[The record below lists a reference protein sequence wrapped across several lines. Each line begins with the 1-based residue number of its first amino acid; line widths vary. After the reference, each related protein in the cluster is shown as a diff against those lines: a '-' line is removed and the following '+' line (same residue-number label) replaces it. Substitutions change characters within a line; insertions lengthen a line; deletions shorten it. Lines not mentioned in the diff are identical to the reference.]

1 MKVSYN
7 WLKKYIQTDLAPEE
21 LGKILTDTGLEV
33 ESIEKI
39 EAIEGGLQGV
49 VIGHVLSC
57 DKHPDADKL
66 NVTTVTIG
74 TEELQI
80 VCGAPNV
87 AAGQKVVVATV
98 GTTLFPNPGE
108 AFHIKKA
115 KIRGVESF
123 GMLCAEDEL
132 GIGHS
137 HAGIIVLPEDTEI
150 GMPASAYFDLSD
162 DYQIEIGLTPNR
174 ADAMGHIGVA
184 RDLKAALNFHQK
196 ANLSIQ
202 WPTVH
207 PLVAAGNLQIAV
219 EIENQ
224 EDCLRYCGIS
234 MANVHV
240 APSPEWLQKALRSVG
255 LNPIN
260 NIVDISNF
268 VMRELGTPLHI
279 FDAKS
284 LNGKVRVRSSK
295 ANETIVTL
303 DQVERKLVGTELMI
317 TNGDEALCI
326 AGVLGG
332 ANSGVSNETTEIFIE
347 SALFD
352 AVNIRKTARLHG
364 LNTDA
369 SFRFERGVDPALTM
383 YALQRCVQLIQEIA
397 GGQVAMEAF
406 DWQGNIP
413 QDKTASIS
421 LNRINQLIGCQID
434 KLDVVSILKDL
445 DIQILSDNGEI
456 LEIQIPAYR
465 VDVTRE
471 ADVVEEILRIY
482 GFNLVPIPE
491 KWNLSLPISP
501 KINKDQLQ
509 RSIAELLVGKG
520 FSEVMNNSLTK
531 STYASQ
537 LGMGQLQDEHSVR
550 MLNPLSQDLDVMRQS
565 LLFGLLENIERNQN
579 RQSPNL
585 RLFEFGKTY
594 AKYASGYVESMQ
606 LIVCMTGQAHSDN
619 WLTPDKGKD
628 TLVSYYQLKGLVSG
642 LLERLGFAGQ
652 LQEKEL
658 KNHLF
663 SDGQSIELH
672 KKTIAECGWATPEQ
686 LQSFGIKNPVYYA
699 IIQWDQL
706 LDLLNRVKIE
716 YSELP
721 KSFAIRRDFSLLI
734 DQQVNFANLRQSA
747 MQADKKLLKSVGLF
761 DVYEGKN
768 LDAGKKSYAL
778 SFILQD
784 GDRTLTDQ
792 EIDSCMSKIQANLE
806 KECGATLRN

>member
-1 MKVSYN
+1 
-7 WLKKYIQTDLAPEE
+7 
-21 LGKILTDTGLEV
+21 
-33 ESIEKI
+33 
-39 EAIEGGLQGV
+39 
-49 VIGHVLSC
+49 
-57 DKHPDADKL
+57 
-66 NVTTVTIG
+66 
-74 TEELQI
+74 
-80 VCGAPNV
+80 
-87 AAGQKVVVATV
+87 
-98 GTTLFPNPGE
+98 
-108 AFHIKKA
+108 
-115 KIRGVESF
+115 
-123 GMLCAEDEL
+123 
-132 GIGHS
+132 
-137 HAGIIVLPEDTEI
+137 
-150 GMPASAYFDLSD
+150 
-162 DYQIEIGLTPNR
+162 
-174 ADAMGHIGVA
+174 
-184 RDLKAALNFHQK
+184 
-196 ANLSIQ
+196 
-202 WPTVH
+202 
-207 PLVAAGNLQIAV
+207 
-219 EIENQ
+219 
-224 EDCLRYCGIS
+224 
-234 MANVHV
+234 
-240 APSPEWLQKALRSVG
+240 
-255 LNPIN
+255 
-260 NIVDISNF
+260 
-268 VMRELGTPLHI
+268 
-279 FDAKS
+279 
-284 LNGKVRVRSSK
+284 
-295 ANETIVTL
+295 
-303 DQVERKLVGTELMI
+303 
-317 TNGDEALCI
+317 
-326 AGVLGG
+326 
-332 ANSGVSNETTEIFIE
+332 
-347 SALFD
+347 
-352 AVNIRKTARLHG
+352 
-364 LNTDA
+364 
-369 SFRFERGVDPALTM
+369 
-383 YALQRCVQLIQEIA
+383 
-397 GGQVAMEAF
+397 MEAF

-413 QDKTASIS
+413 QEKTTSIS

-434 KLDVVSILKDL
+434 KLDVISILKDV
-445 DIQILSDNGEI
+445 DIQILSDNGDN

-619 WLTPDKGKD
+619 WLTPEKGKE
-628 TLVSYYQLKGLVSG
+628 TLVSYYQLKGLVFG

>member
-7 WLKKYIQTDLAPEE
+7 WLKKYIHTTLSPEE
-21 LGKILTDTGLEV
+21 LGVILTDTGLEV
-33 ESIEKI
+33 ESIEKM
-39 EAIEGGLQGV
+39 EAIKGGLKGV

-57 DKHPDADKL
+57 EKHPDADKL
-66 NVTTVTIG
+66 NVTIVSTG

-80 VCGAPNV
+80 VCGAANV

-98 GTTLFPNPGE
+98 GTTLYPNPNE
-108 AFHIKKA
+108 PFQIKKA

-137 HAGIIVLPEDTEI
+137 HDGIIVLPEETPI
-150 GMPASAYFDLSD
+150 GLEASAYFDLSD

-184 RDLKAALNFHQK
+184 RDIKAALNFHHNAK
-196 ANLSIQ
+196 LSIA
-202 WPTVH
+202 WPKVS
-207 PLVAAGNLQIAV
+207 PLEVTGNLHIDV
-219 EIENQ
+219 HIENQ
-224 EDCLRYCGIS
+224 EDCLRYCGVS
-234 MANVHV
+234 MENVHV

-255 LNPIN
+255 INPIN
-260 NIVDISNF
+260 NLVDISNF

-279 FDAKS
+279 FDAKT
-284 LNGKVRVRSSK
+284 LNGTIVVRTAK
-295 ANETIVTL
+295 AGESIVTL
-303 DQVERKLVGTELMI
+303 DQVERKLHGTELLI
-317 TNGDEALCI
+317 TNGNDPLCI

-332 ANSGVSNETTEIFIE
+332 EHAGVSAETTRIFIE

-369 SFRFERGVDPALTM
+369 SFRFERGVDPSLTV
-383 YALQRCVQLIQEIA
+383 YALERCVQLIQEIA
-397 GGQVAMEAF
+397 GGKVSMEVE
-406 DWQGNIP
+406 DWIGNIP
-413 QDKTASIS
+413 KNKSIRIS
-421 LNRINQLIGCQID
+421 LSKVNQLIGCEID
-434 KLDVVSILKDL
+434 KKSVVCILADL
-445 DIQILSDNGEI
+445 DIQVREDKGDELLIEI
-456 LEIQIPAYR
+456 PSYR

-501 KINKDQLQ
+501 KINKDHLQ
-509 RSIAELLVGKG
+509 RSISELLVGKG

-531 STYASQ
+531 SAYVGQ
-537 LGMGQLQDEHSVR
+537 LGMGQLHDEHSVR
-550 MLNPLSQDLDVMRQS
+550 MLNPLSQDLDVMRQT

-579 RQSPNL
+579 RQSPNQ

-594 AKYASGYVESMQ
+594 AKYASGYVESSQ
-606 LIVCMTGQAHSDN
+606 LILCMTGQHHTDN
-619 WLTPDKGKD
+619 WLTPEKGKE
-628 TLVSYYQLKGLVSG
+628 TLVSYYQLKGVVFG

-663 SDGQSIELH
+663 SDGQSIEVH
-672 KKTIAECGWATPEQ
+672 KKILAEIAWATAEQ
-686 LQSFGIKNPVYYA
+686 LNAFGIKNPVYVA
-699 IIQWDQL
+699 VIHWDQV

-716 YSELP
+716 YAELP
-721 KSFAIRRDFSLLI
+721 KSFAIRRDFSLLL
-734 DQQVNFANLRQSA
+734 DKDVSFDRLRQAAIQS
-747 MQADKKLLKSVGLF
+747 DRKLLKSVGLF

-768 LDAGKKSYAL
+768 IGEGKKSYAM
-778 SFILQD
+778 SFTLQD

-792 EIDSCMSKIQANLE
+792 EIDACMSKIQSSLE

>member
-49 VIGHVLSC
+49 VIGHVLTC
-57 DKHPDADKL
+57 EKHPDADKL
-66 NVTTVTIG
+66 NVTTVTTG

-98 GTTLFPNPGE
+98 GTTLYPNPGE

-137 HAGIIVLPEDTEI
+137 HDGIIVLPESTEV

-184 RDLKAALNFHQK
+184 RDIKAALNFHQK

-202 WPTVH
+202 WPTVS
-207 PLVAAGNLQIAV
+207 PLVAAGNLNIAV

-224 EDCLRYCGIS
+224 EDCLRYCGTS
-234 MANVHV
+234 MVNVHV

-260 NIVDISNF
+260 NLVDISNF

-279 FDAKS
+279 FDAKA
-284 LNGKVRVRSSK
+284 LNGKVLVRTSEVG
-295 ANETIVTL
+295 ETIVTL

-317 TNGDEALCI
+317 SNGNEALCI

-332 ANSGVSNETTEIFIE
+332 ATSGVSNETTEIFIE

-383 YALQRCVQLIQEIA
+383 YALQRCVQLIQEIS
-397 GGQVAMEAF
+397 GGQVGMDMF
-406 DWQGNIP
+406 DWIGNMPSNKKI
-413 QDKTASIS
+413 TIHLS
-421 LNRINQLIGCQID
+421 RVNQLIGCQID
-434 KLDVVSILKDL
+434 RDSIFTILEDL
-445 DIQILSDNGEI
+445 DIHVLQENGDEI
-456 LEIQIPAYR
+456 NIEIPSYR

-471 ADVVEEILRIY
+471 ADVIEEILRIY

-531 STYASQ
+531 STYVSQ
-537 LGMGQLQDEHSVR
+537 LGMGQLEDEHSVR

-594 AKYASGYVESMQ
+594 AKYTSGYVESSQ
-606 LIVCMTGQAHSDN
+606 LIVCLTGQAHSDN
-619 WLTPDKGKD
+619 WLAPDKGKES
-628 TLVSYYQLKGLVSG
+628 LVSYFQLKGNVFG

-658 KNHLF
+658 KNQLF
-663 SDGQSIELH
+663 ADGQSIELH

-721 KSFAIRRDFSLLI
+721 KSFAIRRDFSLLL
-734 DQQVNFANLRQSA
+734 DKHVNFADLRQTA

>member
-49 VIGHVLSC
+49 VIGHVLTC
-57 DKHPDADKL
+57 EKHPDADKL
-66 NVTTVTIG
+66 NVTTVTTG

-98 GTTLFPNPGE
+98 GTTLYPNPGE

-137 HAGIIVLPEDTEI
+137 HAGIIVLPEDTAV

-184 RDLKAALNFHQK
+184 RDIKAALNFHQK
-196 ANLSIQ
+196 AKLSIQ
-202 WPTVH
+202 WPTVS
-207 PLVAAGNLQIAV
+207 PFVVNGNLQIAV
-219 EIENQ
+219 GIENQ

-234 MANVHV
+234 MVNVHV

-279 FDAKS
+279 FDAKA
-284 LNGKVRVRSSK
+284 LNGKVLVRSSEVG
-295 ANETIVTL
+295 ETIVTL

-317 TNGDEALCI
+317 SNGNEALCI

-383 YALQRCVQLIQEIA
+383 YALQRCVQLIQEIS
-397 GGQVAMEAF
+397 GGQVGMDMF
-406 DWQGNIP
+406 DWMGNMPSNKKI
-413 QDKTASIS
+413 TIRLS
-421 LNRINQLIGCQID
+421 RVNQLIGCQID
-434 KLDVVSILKDL
+434 RDSIFTILEDL
-445 DIQILSDNGEI
+445 DIHVLQENGDEI
-456 LEIQIPAYR
+456 NIEIPSYR

-471 ADVVEEILRIY
+471 ADVIEEILRIY

-531 STYASQ
+531 STYVSQ
-537 LGMGQLQDEHSVR
+537 LGMGQLEDEHSVR

-594 AKYASGYVESMQ
+594 AKYASGYVESSQ
-606 LIVCMTGQAHSDN
+606 LIVCLTGQAHLDN
-619 WLTPDKGKD
+619 WLSPEKGKES
-628 TLVSYYQLKGLVSG
+628 LVSYFQLKGIVIG

-652 LQEKEL
+652 LHEKEL
-658 KNHLF
+658 KNQLF
-663 SDGQSIELH
+663 ADGQSIELH

-721 KSFAIRRDFSLLI
+721 KSFAIRRDFSLLL
-734 DQQVNFANLRQSA
+734 DKQVNFADLRQTA

>member
-57 DKHPDADKL
+57 EKHPDADKL

-234 MANVHV
+234 MVNVHV

-406 DWQGNIP
+406 DWHGNIP

-509 RSIAELLVGKG
+509 GSIAELLVGKG

-628 TLVSYYQLKGLVSG
+628 TLVSYYQLKGLVFG

-734 DQQVNFANLRQSA
+734 DQQVNFADLRQSA

-778 SFILQD
+778 SFILQY

>member
-7 WLKKYIQTDLAPEE
+7 WLKKYIQTDLSPEE

-57 DKHPDADKL
+57 EKHPDADKL
-66 NVTTVTIG
+66 NVTTVSIG

-137 HAGIIVLPEDTEI
+137 HAGIIVLPENTEI
-150 GMPASAYFDLSD
+150 GIPASAYFDLSD
-162 DYQIEIGLTPNR
+162 DFQIEIGLTPNR

-184 RDLKAALNFHQK
+184 RDIKAALNFHQK
-196 ANLSIQ
+196 SNLSIQ
-202 WPTVH
+202 WPTADTIV
-207 PLVAAGNLQIAV
+207 VGGNLPIQIT
-219 EIENQ
+219 IENK
-224 EDCLRYCGIS
+224 EDCLRYAGVS
-234 MANVHV
+234 MENIHV

-260 NIVDISNF
+260 NIVDISNY

-279 FDAKS
+279 FDAKA
-284 LNGKVRVRSSK
+284 LNGHVVVRS
-295 ANETIVTL
+295 ANSGEKLVTL
-303 DQVERKLVGTELMI
+303 DKVERTFTGSELLI
-317 TNGDEALCI
+317 TNGDQALCI

-332 ANSGVSNETTEIFIE
+332 DSSGVSNETTAIFIE

-369 SFRFERGVDPALTM
+369 SFRFERGVDPTLTM
-383 YALQRCVQLIQEIA
+383 YALERCVQLIQEIA
-397 GGQVAMEAF
+397 GGQAGMEPF
-406 DWQGNIP
+406 DWKGNIP
-413 QDKTASIS
+413 KNKNISIS
-421 LNRINQLIGCQID
+421 LSRVNQLIGCEID
-434 KLDVVSILKDL
+434 KESIFNILSNL
-445 DIQILSDNGEI
+445 DILVLAENGDELSIE
-456 LEIQIPAYR
+456 IPAYR

-471 ADVVEEILRIY
+471 ADVIEEILRIY

-509 RSIAELLVGKG
+509 RSVSELLVGKG

-579 RQSPNL
+579 RQAPNL

-594 AKYASGYVESMQ
+594 AKYASGYVESSQ

-619 WLTPDKGKD
+619 WLTPEKGKE
-628 TLVSYYQLKGLVSG
+628 TLVSYYQMKAVVLG
-642 LLERLGFAGQ
+642 LLERLGFGGQ
-652 LQEKEL
+652 IQEKEL

-663 SDGQSIELH
+663 SDGQCIELH
-672 KKTIAECGWATPEQ
+672 KKTIAECGWATSEQ
-686 LQSFGIKNPVYYA
+686 LNAFGIKNPVYFA
-699 IIQWDQL
+699 VIQWDQL
-706 LDLLNRVKIE
+706 MEILNRVKIE

-721 KSFAIRRDFSLLI
+721 KSFAIRRDFSLLV
-734 DQQVNFANLRQSA
+734 DKHVKFSDLRQTA
-747 MQADKKLLKSVGLF
+747 IQADKKLLRSVGLF

-768 LDAGKKSYAL
+768 LDSGKKSYAL
-778 SFILQD
+778 SFTLQD

-792 EIDSCMSKIQANLE
+792 EIDQCMSKIQSQLE
-806 KECGATLRN
+806 KECGAVLRN

>member
-7 WLKKYIQTDLAPEE
+7 WLKKYIQTDLSPEE

-57 DKHPDADKL
+57 EKHPDADKL
-66 NVTTVTIG
+66 NVTTVTTG

-98 GTTLFPNPGE
+98 GTTLYPTPGE

-137 HAGIIVLPEDTEI
+137 HAGIIVLPENTEI
-150 GMPASAYFDLSD
+150 GIPASAYFDLSD

-184 RDLKAALNFHQK
+184 RDIKAALNFHQK
-196 ANLSIQ
+196 ANLSIE
-202 WPTVH
+202 WPIVDS
-207 PLVAAGNLQIAV
+207 LVVSGNLPIKV
-219 EIENQ
+219 TIENQ
-224 EDCLRYCGIS
+224 EDCLRYCGLS
-234 MANVHV
+234 MENVQV

-279 FDAKS
+279 FDVNA
-284 LNGKVRVRSSK
+284 LNGKVHVRTAK
-295 ANETIVTL
+295 PEETIVTL
-303 DQVERKLVGTELMI
+303 DQVERKLNGTELMI
-317 TNGDEALCI
+317 TNGDDSLCI

-332 ANSGVSNETTEIFIE
+332 ATSGVSNETTAIFIE

-352 AVNIRKTARLHG
+352 AVNIRKSARQHG

-406 DWQGNIP
+406 DWKGNIP
-413 QDKTASIS
+413 KNKNISIS
-421 LNRINQLIGCQID
+421 LSRVNQLIGCEID
-434 KLDVVSILKDL
+434 KESIFTILSNL
-445 DIQILSDNGEI
+445 DILVLEENGDELRI
-456 LEIQIPAYR
+456 EIPAYR

-471 ADVVEEILRIY
+471 ADVIEEILRIY
-482 GFNLVPIPE
+482 GFNLVPLPE

-501 KINKDQLQ
+501 KINKDQIQ
-509 RSIAELLVGKG
+509 RSISEVLVGKG

-531 STYASQ
+531 STYVSQ
-537 LGMGQLQDEHSVR
+537 LGMEQLKHEHSVR
-550 MLNPLSQDLDVMRQS
+550 MLNPLSQDLDVMRQT

-594 AKYASGYVESMQ
+594 AKYSNGYAESFQ
-606 LIVCMTGQAHSDN
+606 LIVCMTGQANSEN
-619 WLTPDKGKD
+619 WLTPEKGKE
-628 TLVSYYQLKGLVSG
+628 TQVSYYQLKGVVLG
-642 LLERLGFAGQ
+642 LFERLGFSGQ
-652 LQEKEL
+652 VQEKAL
-658 KNHLF
+658 KNALF
-663 SDGQSIELH
+663 SDGQSFDLH
-672 KKTIAECGWATPEQ
+672 KKTIAECGWATSEQ
-686 LQSFGIKNPVYYA
+686 LTAFGIKNPVYYA

-706 LDLLNRVKIE
+706 IDLLNRVKIE

-721 KSFAIRRDFSLLI
+721 KSFSIRRDFSLLL
-734 DQQVNFANLRQSA
+734 DKQVNFADLRQAA

-768 LDAGKKSYAL
+768 LDEGKKSYAL
-778 SFILQD
+778 SFTLQD

-792 EIDSCMSKIQANLE
+792 EIDQCMSKIQAQLE

>member
-57 DKHPDADKL
+57 EKHPDADKL
-66 NVTTVTIG
+66 NVTTVTTG

-98 GTTLFPNPGE
+98 GTTLYPNPGE

-137 HAGIIVLPEDTEI
+137 HAGIIVLPEDTAI
-150 GMPASAYFDLSD
+150 GTPASAYFDLSD

-184 RDLKAALNFHQK
+184 RDIKAALNFHQK
-196 ANLSIQ
+196 ANLSVQ

-207 PLVAAGNLQIAV
+207 PLVASGNLPIAI

-224 EDCLRYCGIS
+224 KDCLRYCGTS
-234 MANVHV
+234 MMNVKV

-260 NIVDISNF
+260 NLVDISNF

-279 FDAKS
+279 FDAKV
-284 LNGKVRVRSSK
+284 LKGKVLVRSS
-295 ANETIVTL
+295 EVGESIVTL

-317 TNGDEALCI
+317 TNGEQALCI

-332 ANSGVSNETTEIFIE
+332 ATSGVSNETTEIFIE

-383 YALQRCVQLIQEIA
+383 YALQRCVQLIQELA
-397 GGQVAMEAF
+397 GGQVGMETF

-413 QDKTASIS
+413 QDKTISIS
-421 LNRINQLIGCQID
+421 LSRINQLIGCQID
-434 KLDVVSILKDL
+434 KSDVIYILKDL
-445 DIQILSDNGEI
+445 DIQISTENGDT

-471 ADVVEEILRIY
+471 ADVIEEILRIY

-531 STYASQ
+531 STYVSQ

-579 RQSPNL
+579 RQSPHL

-594 AKYASGYVESMQ
+594 AKYASGYVESSQ
-606 LIVCMTGQAHSDN
+606 LIVCLTGQAHSDN
-619 WLTPDKGKD
+619 WLTPEKGKES
-628 TLVSYYQLKGLVSG
+628 LVSYFQLKGLVFG
-642 LLERLGFAGQ
+642 ILERLGFAGQ

-721 KSFAIRRDFSLLI
+721 KSFANRRDFSLLL
-734 DQQVNFANLRQSA
+734 DKQVNFADLRQTA

-761 DVYEGKN
+761 DVYEGEN
-768 LDAGKKSYAL
+768 LDADKKSYAL

-792 EIDSCMSKIQANLE
+792 EIDSCMSKIQASLE

>member
-7 WLKKYIQTDLAPEE
+7 WLKKYIQTDLSPEE

-57 DKHPDADKL
+57 EKHPDADKL
-66 NVTTVTIG
+66 NVTTVSIG

-137 HAGIIVLPEDTEI
+137 HAGIIVLPENTEI
-150 GMPASAYFDLSD
+150 GIPASAYFDLSD
-162 DYQIEIGLTPNR
+162 DFQIEIGLTPNR

-184 RDLKAALNFHQK
+184 RDIKAALNFHQK
-196 ANLSIQ
+196 SNLSIQ
-202 WPTVH
+202 WPTADTIV
-207 PLVAAGNLQIAV
+207 VGGNLPIQIT
-219 EIENQ
+219 IENK
-224 EDCLRYCGIS
+224 EDCLRYAGVS
-234 MANVHV
+234 MENIHV

-260 NIVDISNF
+260 NIVDISNY

-279 FDAKS
+279 FDAKA
-284 LNGKVRVRSSK
+284 LNGHVVVRS
-295 ANETIVTL
+295 ANSGEKLVTL
-303 DQVERKLVGTELMI
+303 DKVERTFTGSELLI
-317 TNGDEALCI
+317 TNGDQALCI

-332 ANSGVSNETTEIFIE
+332 DSSGVSNETTAIFIE

-369 SFRFERGVDPALTM
+369 SFRFERGVDPTLTM
-383 YALQRCVQLIQEIA
+383 YALERCVQLIQEIA
-397 GGQVAMEAF
+397 GGQAGMEPF
-406 DWQGNIP
+406 DWKGNIP
-413 QDKTASIS
+413 KNKNISIS
-421 LNRINQLIGCQID
+421 LSRVNQLIGCEID
-434 KLDVVSILKDL
+434 KESIFNILSNL
-445 DIQILSDNGEI
+445 DILVLAENGDELSIE
-456 LEIQIPAYR
+456 IPAYR

-471 ADVVEEILRIY
+471 ADVIEEILRIY

-509 RSIAELLVGKG
+509 RSVSELLVGKG

-579 RQSPNL
+579 RQAPNL

-594 AKYASGYVESMQ
+594 AKYASGYVESSQ

-619 WLTPDKGKD
+619 WLTPEKGKE
-628 TLVSYYQLKGLVSG
+628 TLVSYYQMKAVVLG
-642 LLERLGFAGQ
+642 LLERLGFGGQ
-652 LQEKEL
+652 IQEKEL

-663 SDGQSIELH
+663 SDGQCIELH
-672 KKTIAECGWATPEQ
+672 KKTIAECGWATSEQ
-686 LQSFGIKNPVYYA
+686 LNAFGIKNPVYFA
-699 IIQWDQL
+699 VIQWDQL
-706 LDLLNRVKIE
+706 MDLLNRVKIE

-721 KSFAIRRDFSLLI
+721 KSFAIRRDFSLLV
-734 DQQVNFANLRQSA
+734 DKHVKFSDLRQTA
-747 MQADKKLLKSVGLF
+747 IQADKKLLRSVGLF

-768 LDAGKKSYAL
+768 LDSGKKSYAL
-778 SFILQD
+778 SFTLQD

-792 EIDSCMSKIQANLE
+792 EIDQCMSKIQSQLE
-806 KECGATLRN
+806 KECGAVLRN

>member
-57 DKHPDADKL
+57 EKHPDADKL

-87 AAGQKVVVATV
+87 ATGQKVVVATV

-150 GMPASAYFDLSD
+150 GMPASTYFDLSD

-207 PLVAAGNLQIAV
+207 PLVATGNLQIAV

-234 MANVHV
+234 MVNVHV

-397 GGQVAMEAF
+397 GGNVGMETF
-406 DWQGNIP
+406 DWTGNIP
-413 QDKTASIS
+413 QNKNISIS
-421 LNRINQLIGCQID
+421 LSRVNQLIGCEID
-434 KLDVVSILKDL
+434 KESIFNILSNL
-445 DIQILSDNGEI
+445 DIRVLEEKDDELSIE
-456 LEIQIPAYR
+456 IPAYR

-628 TLVSYYQLKGLVSG
+628 TLVSYYQLKGLVFG

-734 DQQVNFANLRQSA
+734 DQQVNFADLRQSA

>member
-49 VIGHVLSC
+49 VIGHVLTC
-57 DKHPDADKL
+57 EKHPDADKL
-66 NVTTVTIG
+66 NVTTVTTG

-98 GTTLFPNPGE
+98 GTTLYPNPGE

-137 HAGIIVLPEDTEI
+137 HAGIIVLPESTEV

-184 RDLKAALNFHQK
+184 RDIKAALNFHQK

-202 WPTVH
+202 WPTVS
-207 PLVAAGNLQIAV
+207 PLVAAGNLNIAV

-224 EDCLRYCGIS
+224 EDCLRYCGTS
-234 MANVHV
+234 MVNVHV

-260 NIVDISNF
+260 NLVDISNF

-279 FDAKS
+279 FDAKA
-284 LNGKVRVRSSK
+284 LNGKVLVRTSEVG
-295 ANETIVTL
+295 ETIVTL

-317 TNGDEALCI
+317 SNGNEALCI

-332 ANSGVSNETTEIFIE
+332 ATSGVSNETTEIFIE

-383 YALQRCVQLIQEIA
+383 YALQRCVQLIQEIS
-397 GGQVAMEAF
+397 GGQVGMEMF
-406 DWQGNIP
+406 DWIGNMPSNKKI
-413 QDKTASIS
+413 TIHLS
-421 LNRINQLIGCQID
+421 RVNQLIGCQID
-434 KLDVVSILKDL
+434 RDSIFTILEDL
-445 DIQILSDNGEI
+445 DIHVLQENGDEI
-456 LEIQIPAYR
+456 NIEIPSYR

-471 ADVVEEILRIY
+471 ADVIEEILRIY

-531 STYASQ
+531 STYVSQ
-537 LGMGQLQDEHSVR
+537 LGMGQLEDEHSVR

-594 AKYASGYVESMQ
+594 AKYTSGYVESSQ
-606 LIVCMTGQAHSDN
+606 LIVCLTGQAHSDN
-619 WLTPDKGKD
+619 WLAPDKGKES
-628 TLVSYYQLKGLVSG
+628 LVSYFQLKGIVFG

-658 KNHLF
+658 KNQLF
-663 SDGQSIELH
+663 ADGQSIELH

-721 KSFAIRRDFSLLI
+721 KSFAIRRDFSLLL
-734 DQQVNFANLRQSA
+734 DKHVNFADLRQTA

>member
-7 WLKKYIQTDLAPEE
+7 WLKKYIQTDLSPEE
-21 LGKILTDTGLEV
+21 LGQILTDTGLEV

-49 VIGHVLSC
+49 VIGHVLTC
-57 DKHPDADKL
+57 EKHPDADKL
-66 NVTTVTIG
+66 NVTTVSIG

-137 HAGIIVLPEDTEI
+137 HEGIIVLPENTEI
-150 GMPASAYFDLSD
+150 GIPASAHFDLSD
-162 DYQIEIGLTPNR
+162 DFQIEIGLTPNR

-184 RDLKAALNFHQK
+184 RDIKAALNFHQK
-196 ANLSIQ
+196 SNLSIQ
-202 WPTVH
+202 WPTVNE
-207 PLVAAGNLQIAV
+207 LTSTGKLSIDIQ
-219 EIENQ
+219 IENQ
-224 EDCLRYCGIS
+224 EDCLRYCGVS
-234 MANVHV
+234 MENVQV
-240 APSPEWLQKALRSVG
+240 APSPEWLQKALRTVG

-260 NIVDISNF
+260 NIVDISNY

-279 FDAKS
+279 FDAKA
-284 LNGKVRVRSSK
+284 LNGNVVVRS
-295 ANETIVTL
+295 ANVGEKLVTL
-303 DQVERKLVGTELMI
+303 DKVERTFTGSELLI
-317 TNGDEALCI
+317 ANGKQALCI

-332 ANSGVSNETTEIFIE
+332 ESSGVSNETTSLFIE

-369 SFRFERGVDPALTM
+369 SFRYERGVDPALTI

-397 GGQVAMEAF
+397 GGQVSMDLF
-406 DWQGNIP
+406 DWIGNMPSNKKI
-413 QDKTASIS
+413 TIH
-421 LNRINQLIGCQID
+421 LNRVNQLIGCQID
-434 KLDVVSILKDL
+434 RDSIFTILESL
-445 DIQILSDNGEI
+445 DIHVLQENGDEI
-456 LEIQIPAYR
+456 SIEIPSYR

-471 ADVVEEILRIY
+471 ADVIEEILRIY

-565 LLFGLLENIERNQN
+565 LLFGVLENIERNQN
-579 RQSPNL
+579 RQAPNL

-594 AKYASGYVESMQ
+594 AKYSNGYAESSQ
-606 LIVCMTGQAHSDN
+606 LIVCMTGQAHLDN
-619 WLTPDKGKD
+619 WLTPEKGKE
-628 TLVSYYQLKGLVSG
+628 TLVSYYQMKGVVLG
-642 LLERLGFAGQ
+642 LLERLGFGGQ

-658 KNHLF
+658 KNQLF

-672 KKTIAECGWATPEQ
+672 KKTIAECGWATTEQ
-686 LQSFGIKNPVYYA
+686 LTSFGIKNPVYYA
-699 IIQWDQL
+699 VIQWDQL
-706 LDLLNRVKIE
+706 MDLLNRVKIE

-721 KSFAIRRDFSLLI
+721 KSFAIRRDFSLLV
-734 DQQVNFANLRQSA
+734 DQSVKFADLRQTA
-747 MQADKKLLKSVGLF
+747 IQADKKLLKSVGLF

-768 LDAGKKSYAL
+768 LDSGKKSYAL
-778 SFILQD
+778 SFTLQD

-792 EIDSCMSKIQANLE
+792 EIDQCMSKIQSQLE
-806 KECGATLRN
+806 KECGAALRN

>member
-7 WLKKYIQTDLAPEE
+7 WLKKYIQTDLSPEE
-21 LGKILTDTGLEV
+21 MGKILTDTGLEV

-39 EAIEGGLQGV
+39 EAIQGGLQGV
-49 VIGHVLSC
+49 VIGHVLTC
-57 DKHPDADKL
+57 EKHPDADKL
-66 NVTTVTIG
+66 NVTTVNIG

-98 GTTLFPNPGE
+98 GTTLYPQPDE
-108 AFHIKKA
+108 AFQIKKA
-115 KIRGVESF
+115 KIRGVESA

-132 GIGHS
+132 GIGQS
-137 HAGIIVLPEDTEI
+137 HAGILVLPEHTEI

-162 DYQIEIGLTPNR
+162 DFQIEIGLTPNR

-196 ANLSIQ
+196 TNLSIQ
-202 WPTVH
+202 WPKVEDISAT
-207 PLVAAGNLQIAV
+207 GNLPIQV
-219 EIENQ
+219 KIEDQ
-224 EDCLRYCGIS
+224 ENCLRYCGVS
-234 MANVHV
+234 MENVQV

-260 NIVDISNF
+260 NLVDISNY

-279 FDAKS
+279 FDAKA
-284 LNGKVRVRSSK
+284 LNGTIVVRQSK
-295 ANETIVTL
+295 ANEKIETL
-303 DQVERKLVGTELMI
+303 DQVQRTLLGNELMI
-317 TNGDEALCI
+317 CNQEEALCI

-332 ANSGVSNETTEIFIE
+332 LHSGVNNETTTIFIE

-352 AVNIRKTARLHG
+352 AVSVRKTARQHG

-369 SFRFERGVDPALTM
+369 SFRFERGVDPALTI

-397 GGQVAMEAF
+397 GGKVAMETF
-406 DWQGNIP
+406 DWKGNVP
-413 QDKTASIS
+413 QNKQLNIS
-421 LNRINQLIGCQID
+421 LSKVNQLIGCEID
-434 KLDVVSILKDL
+434 KSSVVSILSDL
-445 DIQILSDNGEI
+445 DIQVLSENGDEI
-456 LEIQIPAYR
+456 TIEIPAYR

-471 ADVVEEILRIY
+471 SDVIEEILRIF
-482 GFNLVPIPE
+482 GFNSVPIPE

-501 KINKDQLQ
+501 KINKDNLQ
-509 RSIAELLVGKG
+509 RHISELLVGKG

-531 STYASQ
+531 SSYVSQ
-537 LGMGQLQDEHSVR
+537 LGMGQIHEEHAVR
-550 MLNPLSQDLDVMRQS
+550 MLNPLSQDLDVMRQT

-594 AKYASGYVESMQ
+594 AKYPSGYSESQQ
-606 LIVCMTGQAHSDN
+606 LIVCMTGQQHTDN
-619 WLTPDKGKD
+619 WLTPEKGKE
-628 TLVSYYQLKGLVSG
+628 THVSYYDLKGVVMG
-642 LLERLGFAGQ
+642 LLERLGFTGQ
-652 LQEKEL
+652 IQEKEL
-658 KNHLF
+658 KNQLF
-663 SDGQSIELH
+663 SDGQSFEVH
-672 KKTIAECGWATPEQ
+672 KKTIAECGWATSEH
-686 LQSFGIKNPVYYA
+686 LQSFGIKQPVFYA
-699 IIQWDQL
+699 IVQWEQIME
-706 LDLLNRVKIE
+706 LLNRVKIE
-716 YSELP
+716 FSELP
-721 KSFAIRRDFSLLI
+721 KSFATRRDFSLLI
-734 DQQVNFANLRQSA
+734 DRTVSFGDLRQA
-747 MQADKKLLKSVGLF
+747 ALQADRKLLKSVGLF

-768 LDAGKKSYAL
+768 LAEGKKSYAL

-806 KECGATLRN
+806 KECGALLRN

>member
-57 DKHPDADKL
+57 EKHPDADKL

-207 PLVAAGNLQIAV
+207 PLVATGNLQIAV

-234 MANVHV
+234 MINVHV

-413 QDKTASIS
+413 QEKTTSIS
-421 LNRINQLIGCQID
+421 LNRIIQLIGCQID
-434 KLDVVSILKDL
+434 KLDVISILKDL
-445 DIQILSDNGEI
+445 DIQILSDNGDN

-628 TLVSYYQLKGLVSG
+628 TLVSYYQLKGLVFG

>member
-1 MKVSYN
+1 MKISYN
-7 WLKKYIQTDLAPEE
+7 WLKKYIQTDLSPEE

-49 VIGHVLSC
+49 VIGHVLTC
-57 DKHPDADKL
+57 EKHPDADKL
-66 NVTTVTIG
+66 NVTTVSIG

-137 HAGIIVLPEDTEI
+137 HEGIIVLPENTKI
-150 GMPASAYFDLSD
+150 GIPASAYFDLSD
-162 DYQIEIGLTPNR
+162 DFQIEIGLTPNR

-184 RDLKAALNFHQK
+184 RDIKAALNFHQK
-196 ANLSIQ
+196 SNLSIQ
-202 WPTVH
+202 WPTVNE
-207 PLVAAGNLQIAV
+207 LTSTGNLSIDIQ
-219 EIENQ
+219 IENQ
-224 EDCLRYCGIS
+224 EDCLRYCGVS
-234 MANVHV
+234 MENVQV

-260 NIVDISNF
+260 NVVDISNY

-279 FDAKS
+279 FDAKA
-284 LNGKVRVRSSK
+284 LNGNVVVRS
-295 ANETIVTL
+295 ANIGEKLETL
-303 DQVERKLVGTELMI
+303 DKVERTFTGSELLI
-317 TNGDEALCI
+317 ANGKQALCI

-332 ANSGVSNETTEIFIE
+332 ETSGVSNETTSIFIE

-352 AVNIRKTARLHG
+352 SVNIRKTARLHG

-369 SFRFERGVDPALTM
+369 SFRFERGVDPALTI

-397 GGQVAMEAF
+397 GGHVGMDLF
-406 DWQGNIP
+406 DWIGNMPSNKKITINLS
-413 QDKTASIS
+413 KV
-421 LNRINQLIGCQID
+421 NQLIGCEID
-434 KLDVVSILKDL
+434 RDSIFTILENL
-445 DIQILSDNGEI
+445 DIHVLQENGDEI
-456 LEIQIPAYR
+456 NIEIPSYR

-471 ADVVEEILRIY
+471 ADVIEEILRIY

-509 RSIAELLVGKG
+509 RSISELLVGKG

-531 STYASQ
+531 GTYVSQ
-537 LGMGQLQDEHSVR
+537 LGMEQLQDEHSVR

-565 LLFGLLENIERNQN
+565 LLFGILENIERNQN
-579 RQSPNL
+579 RQAPNL

-594 AKYASGYVESMQ
+594 AKYSSGYAESSQ
-606 LIVCMTGQAHSDN
+606 LIVCMTGQAQSDN
-619 WLTPDKGKD
+619 WLTPEKGKE
-628 TLVSYYQLKGLVSG
+628 TLVSYYQLKGVVLG
-642 LLERLGFAGQ
+642 LLERLGFGGQ
-652 LQEKEL
+652 LLEKEL
-658 KNHLF
+658 KNQLF

-672 KKTIAECGWATPEQ
+672 KKTIAECGWATTEQ
-686 LQSFGIKNPVYYA
+686 LTSFGIKSPVYYA

-706 LDLLNRVKIE
+706 MDLLNRVKIE

-721 KSFAIRRDFSLLI
+721 KSFAIRRDFSLLV
-734 DQQVNFANLRQSA
+734 DKTVKFADLRQTA
-747 MQADKKLLKSVGLF
+747 IQAEKKLLKSVGLF

-768 LDAGKKSYAL
+768 LDSGKKSYAL
-778 SFILQD
+778 SFTLQD

-792 EIDSCMSKIQANLE
+792 EIDQCMLKIQSQLE

>member
-57 DKHPDADKL
+57 EKHPDADKL

-207 PLVAAGNLQIAV
+207 PLVATGNLQIAV

-234 MANVHV
+234 MVNVHV

-397 GGQVAMEAF
+397 GGNVGMETF
-406 DWQGNIP
+406 DWTGNIP
-413 QDKTASIS
+413 QNKNISIS
-421 LNRINQLIGCQID
+421 LSRVNQLIGCEID
-434 KLDVVSILKDL
+434 KESIFNILSNL
-445 DIQILSDNGEI
+445 DIRVLEEKDDELSIE
-456 LEIQIPAYR
+456 IPAYR

-628 TLVSYYQLKGLVSG
+628 TLVSYYQLKGLVFG

>member
-1 MKVSYN
+1 
-7 WLKKYIQTDLAPEE
+7 
-21 LGKILTDTGLEV
+21 
-33 ESIEKI
+33 
-39 EAIEGGLQGV
+39 
-49 VIGHVLSC
+49 
-57 DKHPDADKL
+57 
-66 NVTTVTIG
+66 
-74 TEELQI
+74 
-80 VCGAPNV
+80 
-87 AAGQKVVVATV
+87 
-98 GTTLFPNPGE
+98 
-108 AFHIKKA
+108 
-115 KIRGVESF
+115 
-123 GMLCAEDEL
+123 
-132 GIGHS
+132 
-137 HAGIIVLPEDTEI
+137 
-150 GMPASAYFDLSD
+150 MPASAYFDLSD
-162 DYQIEIGLTPNR
+162 DFQIEIGLTPNR

-184 RDLKAALNFHQK
+184 RDIKAALNFHQK

-202 WPTVH
+202 WPTVS
-207 PLVAAGNLQIAV
+207 PLVAVGNLNIAV

-224 EDCLRYCGIS
+224 DDCLRYCGTS
-234 MANVHV
+234 MVNVHV

-260 NIVDISNF
+260 NLVDISNF

-279 FDAKS
+279 FDAKA
-284 LNGKVRVRSSK
+284 LNGKVLVRTSEVG
-295 ANETIVTL
+295 ETIVTL

-317 TNGDEALCI
+317 SNGSEALCI

-332 ANSGVSNETTEIFIE
+332 ATSGVSNETTEIFIE

-383 YALQRCVQLIQEIA
+383 YALQRCVQLIQEIS
-397 GGQVAMEAF
+397 GGQVGMDMF
-406 DWQGNIP
+406 DWIGNMPSNKKI
-413 QDKTASIS
+413 TIHLS
-421 LNRINQLIGCQID
+421 RVNQLIGCQID
-434 KLDVVSILKDL
+434 RDSIFTILEDL
-445 DIQILSDNGEI
+445 DIHVLQENGDEI
-456 LEIQIPAYR
+456 NIEIPSYR

-471 ADVVEEILRIY
+471 ADVIEEILRIY

-531 STYASQ
+531 STYVSQ
-537 LGMGQLQDEHSVR
+537 LGMGQLEDEHSVR

-594 AKYASGYVESMQ
+594 AKYASGYVESSQ
-606 LIVCMTGQAHSDN
+606 LIVCLTGQAHSDN
-619 WLTPDKGKD
+619 WLAPDKGKES
-628 TLVSYYQLKGLVSG
+628 LVSYFQLKGIVFG

-658 KNHLF
+658 KNQLF
-663 SDGQSIELH
+663 ADGQSIELH

-721 KSFAIRRDFSLLI
+721 KSFAIRRDFSLLL
-734 DQQVNFANLRQSA
+734 DKHVNFADLRQTA

>member
-57 DKHPDADKL
+57 EKHPDADKL

-207 PLVAAGNLQIAV
+207 PLVATGNLQIAV

-234 MANVHV
+234 MINVHV

-413 QDKTASIS
+413 QEKTTSSS
-421 LNRINQLIGCQID
+421 LSRIIQLIGCQID
-434 KLDVVSILKDL
+434 KLDVISILKDL
-445 DIQILSDNGEI
+445 DIQILSDNGDN

-628 TLVSYYQLKGLVSG
+628 TLVSYYQLKGLVFG

>member
-49 VIGHVLSC
+49 VIGHVLTC
-57 DKHPDADKL
+57 EKHPDADKL
-66 NVTTVTIG
+66 NVTTVTTG

-98 GTTLFPNPGE
+98 GTTLYPNPGE

-137 HAGIIVLPEDTEI
+137 HAGIIVLPENTEV

-184 RDLKAALNFHQK
+184 RDIKAALNFHQK

-202 WPTVH
+202 WPTVS
-207 PLVAAGNLQIAV
+207 PLVATGNLNIAV

-224 EDCLRYCGIS
+224 EDCLRYCGTS
-234 MANVHV
+234 MVNVHV

-260 NIVDISNF
+260 NLVDISNF

-279 FDAKS
+279 FDAKA
-284 LNGKVRVRSSK
+284 LNGKVLVRTSEVG
-295 ANETIVTL
+295 ETIVTL

-317 TNGDEALCI
+317 SNGNEALCI

-332 ANSGVSNETTEIFIE
+332 ATSGVTNETKEIFIE

-383 YALQRCVQLIQEIA
+383 YALQRCVQLIQEIS
-397 GGQVAMEAF
+397 GGQVGMDMF
-406 DWQGNIP
+406 DWIGNMPSNKKI
-413 QDKTASIS
+413 TIHLS
-421 LNRINQLIGCQID
+421 RVNQLIGCQID
-434 KLDVVSILKDL
+434 RDSVFTILEDL
-445 DIQILSDNGEI
+445 DIHVLQENGDEI
-456 LEIQIPAYR
+456 NIEIPSYR

-471 ADVVEEILRIY
+471 ADVIEEILRIY

-501 KINKDQLQ
+501 KINKDQLK

-531 STYASQ
+531 STYVSQ
-537 LGMGQLQDEHSVR
+537 LGMGQLEDEHSIR

-594 AKYASGYVESMQ
+594 AKYASGYVESSQ
-606 LIVCMTGQAHSDN
+606 LIVCMTGQANSDN
-619 WLTPDKGKD
+619 WLTPDKGKES
-628 TLVSYYQLKGLVSG
+628 LVSYFRLKGIVFG
-642 LLERLGFAGQ
+642 LLERMGFAGQ
-652 LQEKEL
+652 MQEKEL
-658 KNHLF
+658 KNQLF
-663 SDGQSIELH
+663 ADGQSIELH
-672 KKTIAECGWATPEQ
+672 KKTIAECGWATQEQ

-706 LDLLNRVKIE
+706 LDFLNRVKIE

-721 KSFAIRRDFSLLI
+721 KSFAIRRDFSLLL
-734 DQQVNFANLRQSA
+734 DKQVNFADLRQTA

>member
-57 DKHPDADKL
+57 EKHPDADKL
-66 NVTTVTIG
+66 NVTTVSIG

-98 GTTLFPNPGE
+98 GTTLYPNPGE

-137 HAGIIVLPEDTEI
+137 HAGIIVLPEDTAI
-150 GMPASAYFDLSD
+150 GTPASAYFDLSD

-184 RDLKAALNFHQK
+184 RDIKAALNFHQK
-196 ANLSIQ
+196 ANLSVQ

-207 PLVAAGNLQIAV
+207 PLVASGNLHIAI

-224 EDCLRYCGIS
+224 KDCLRYCGTS
-234 MANVHV
+234 MINVQV

-260 NIVDISNF
+260 NLVDISNF

-279 FDAKS
+279 FDAKT
-284 LNGKVRVRSSK
+284 LRGKVLVRSS
-295 ANETIVTL
+295 EVGESIVTL

-317 TNGDEALCI
+317 TNGEQALCI

-332 ANSGVSNETTEIFIE
+332 ATSGVSNETTEIFIE

-383 YALQRCVQLIQEIA
+383 YALQRCVQLIQELA
-397 GGQVAMEAF
+397 GGQVGMETF

-413 QDKTASIS
+413 QDKTISIS
-421 LNRINQLIGCQID
+421 LSRINQLIGCQID
-434 KLDVVSILKDL
+434 KSDVISILKDL
-445 DIQILSDNGEI
+445 DIQISTENGDS

-471 ADVVEEILRIY
+471 ADVIEEILRIY

-531 STYASQ
+531 STYVCQ

-594 AKYASGYVESMQ
+594 AKYASGYVESSQ
-606 LIVCMTGQAHSDN
+606 LIVCLTGQAHSDN
-619 WLTPDKGKD
+619 WLTPEKGKES
-628 TLVSYYQLKGLVSG
+628 LVSYFQLKGLVFG
-642 LLERLGFAGQ
+642 ILERLGFAGQ

-721 KSFAIRRDFSLLI
+721 KSFAIRRDFSLLL
-734 DQQVNFANLRQSA
+734 DKQVNFADLRQTA

-761 DVYEGKN
+761 DVYEGEN
-768 LDAGKKSYAL
+768 LDADGKSYAL

-792 EIDSCMSKIQANLE
+792 EIDSCMSKIQASLE

>member
-39 EAIEGGLQGV
+39 EAIEGGLQGI

-57 DKHPDADKL
+57 EKHPDADKL
-66 NVTTVTIG
+66 NVTTVSIG

-98 GTTLFPNPGE
+98 GTTLYPNPGE

-137 HAGIIVLPEDTEI
+137 HAGIIVLPENTEI
-150 GMPASAYFDLSD
+150 GTPASAYFDLSD

-184 RDLKAALNFHQK
+184 RDIKAALNFHQK

-207 PLVAAGNLQIAV
+207 PLVASRNLQIAV

-224 EDCLRYCGIS
+224 EDCLRYCGMS
-234 MANVHV
+234 MVNVHV

-279 FDAKS
+279 FDAKA
-284 LNGKVRVRSSK
+284 LNGKVLVRSSK
-295 ANETIVTL
+295 VDETIVTL
-303 DQVERKLVGTELMI
+303 DQVERKLVGSELMI

-413 QDKTASIS
+413 QDKTTSIS

-434 KLDVVSILKDL
+434 KSDVISILKDL
-445 DIQILSDNGEI
+445 DIQILSDNGDN

-509 RSIAELLVGKG
+509 RSIAEMLVGKG

-550 MLNPLSQDLDVMRQS
+550 MLNPLSQDLDAMRQS

-594 AKYASGYVESMQ
+594 AKYASGYVESSQ

-628 TLVSYYQLKGLVSG
+628 TLVSYYQLKGLVFG

-652 LQEKEL
+652 LQEKEI

-672 KKTIAECGWATPEQ
+672 KKTIAECGWATSEQ

-706 LDLLNRVKIE
+706 LELLNRVKIE

-734 DQQVNFANLRQSA
+734 DKQVNFADLRQSA

>member
-7 WLKKYIQTDLAPEE
+7 WLKKYIQTDLSPEE

-49 VIGHVLSC
+49 VIGHVLTC
-57 DKHPDADKL
+57 EKHPDADKL
-66 NVTTVTIG
+66 NVTTVSIG
-74 TEELQI
+74 SEELQI

-98 GTTLFPNPGE
+98 GTTLYPTPGE

-132 GIGHS
+132 GIGRS
-137 HAGIIVLPEDTEI
+137 HAGIIVLPENTEI
-150 GMPASAYFDLSD
+150 GLPASKYFDLSD
-162 DYQIEIGLTPNR
+162 DFQLEIGLTPNR

-184 RDLKAALNFHQK
+184 RDIKAALNFHQK
-196 ANLSIQ
+196 SNLSIQ
-202 WPTVH
+202 WPTADTIV
-207 PLVAAGNLQIAV
+207 VGGNLPIHIT
-219 EIENQ
+219 IENK
-224 EDCLRYCGIS
+224 EDCLRYCGVS
-234 MANVHV
+234 MENVQV

-260 NIVDISNF
+260 NLVDISNY

-279 FDAKS
+279 FDAKA
-284 LNGKVRVRSSK
+284 LNGKIHVRTSK
-295 ANETIVTL
+295 SEESIVTL
-303 DQVERKLVGTELMI
+303 DQVERKLNGTELMI
-317 TNGDEALCI
+317 TNGNDSLCI

-332 ANSGVSNETTEIFIE
+332 DSSVVTNETTSIFIE

-383 YALQRCVQLIQEIA
+383 LALERCVQLIQEIA
-397 GGQVAMEAF
+397 GGQVGMEPF
-406 DWQGNIP
+406 DWKGNIP
-413 QDKTASIS
+413 KNKSISIS
-421 LNRINQLIGCQID
+421 LSRVNQLIGCEID
-434 KLDVVSILKDL
+434 KESIFNILSNL
-445 DIQILSDNGEI
+445 DILILAENGDELSI
-456 LEIQIPAYR
+456 EIPAYR

-471 ADVVEEILRIY
+471 ADVIEEILRIY

-509 RSIAELLVGKG
+509 RSISELLVGKG

-537 LGMGQLQDEHSVR
+537 LGMGQLSDEHSVR
-550 MLNPLSQDLDVMRQS
+550 MLNPLSQDLDAMRQS
-565 LLFGLLENIERNQN
+565 LLFGVLENIERNQN
-579 RQSPNL
+579 RQAPNL

-594 AKYASGYVESMQ
+594 AKYASGYVESSQ
-606 LIVCMTGQAHSDN
+606 LILCMTGQTHSDN
-619 WLTPDKGKD
+619 WLTPDKGKE
-628 TLVSYYQLKGLVSG
+628 TLVSYYQMKAVVFG
-642 LLERLGFAGQ
+642 LLERLGFGGQ

-663 SDGQSIELH
+663 SDGQCIELH
-672 KKTIAECGWATPEQ
+672 KKTITECGWATPEQ
-686 LQSFGIKNPVYYA
+686 LNAFGIKNPVYYA
-699 IIQWDQL
+699 VIQWDQL
-706 LDLLNRVKIE
+706 MELLNRVKIE
-716 YSELP
+716 FAELP
-721 KSFAIRRDFSLLI
+721 KSFSIRRDFSLLV
-734 DQQVNFANLRQSA
+734 DKHVKFSDLRQTA
-747 MQADKKLLKSVGLF
+747 IQADKKLLKSVGLF

-768 LDAGKKSYAL
+768 LDSGKKSYAL
-778 SFILQD
+778 SFTLQD

-792 EIDSCMSKIQANLE
+792 EIDQCMSKIKSQLE

>member
-7 WLKKYIQTDLAPEE
+7 WLKKYIQTELSPEE
-21 LGKILTDTGLEV
+21 IGKILTDTGLEV

-49 VIGHVLSC
+49 VIGHVLTC
-57 DKHPDADKL
+57 ERHPDADKL
-66 NVTTVTIG
+66 NVTTVNTG

-87 AAGQKVVVATV
+87 AVGQKVVVATV
-98 GTTLFPNPGE
+98 GTTLYPNPGE
-108 AFHIKKA
+108 PFHIKKA

-137 HAGIIVLPEDTEI
+137 HAGIMVLPENTEL
-150 GMPASAYFDLSD
+150 GTPASAYFDLSD

-196 ANLSIQ
+196 ANISLKWPEVKPLQNIGNTPISIR
-202 WPTVH
+202 
-207 PLVAAGNLQIAV
+207 
-219 EIENQ
+219 IENQ
-224 EDCLRYCGIS
+224 EDCLRYCGVS
-234 MANVHV
+234 MENIQVG
-240 APSPEWLQKALRSVG
+240 PSPEWLQKALRSVG

-279 FDAKS
+279 FDAKA
-284 LNGKVRVRSSK
+284 LNGKIVVRSAK
-295 ANETIVTL
+295 ANETIETL
-303 DQVERKLVGTELMI
+303 DQVNRKLNGTELMI
-317 TNGDEALCI
+317 CNDKESLCI

-332 ANSGVSNETTEIFIE
+332 LHSGVSTDTTSIFIE

-352 AVNIRKTARLHG
+352 AVSVRKTARQHG

-369 SFRFERGVDPALTM
+369 SFRFERGVDPALTL

-397 GGQVAMEAF
+397 GGQIAMDAF
-406 DWQGNIP
+406 DWTGNIP
-413 QDKTASIS
+413 QNKTISIS
-421 LNRINQLIGCQID
+421 LSKINQLIGFEID
-434 KLDVVSILKDL
+434 KKSVFSILSDL
-445 DIQILSDNGEI
+445 DILILAEKDDQISIE
-456 LEIQIPAYR
+456 IPAYR
-465 VDVTRE
+465 VDVIRE
-471 ADVVEEILRIY
+471 ADVTEEILRIF
-482 GFNLVPIPE
+482 GFNSVPIPE

-501 KINKDQLQ
+501 KINKDHLQ
-509 RSIAELLVGKG
+509 RIISESLVGKG

-531 STYASQ
+531 SSYVTA
-537 LGMGQLQDEHSVR
+537 LGMGELKDEHSVR
-550 MLNPLSQDLDVMRQS
+550 MLNPLSQDLDSMRQT

-594 AKYASGYVESMQ
+594 AKYTSGYFESQQ
-606 LIVCMTGQAHSDN
+606 LILCMTGQLNSDN
-619 WLTPDKGKD
+619 WLTPEKGKE
-628 TLVSYYQLKGLVSG
+628 TLVSYYHLKGMVIGILD
-642 LLERLGFAGQ
+642 RLGFAGQ
-652 LQEKEL
+652 YVEKEV
-658 KNHLF
+658 KNALF
-663 SDGQSIELH
+663 ADGQTIELH
-672 KKTIAECGWATPEQ
+672 KKTVAECGWATTEQ
-686 LQSFGIKNPVYYA
+686 LNAFGIKNPVFFA
-699 IIQWDQL
+699 VIQWDVL
-706 LDLLNRVKIE
+706 IELLNRVKIDF
-716 YSELP
+716 SELP
-721 KSFAIRRDFSLLI
+721 KSFATRRDLSLLL
-734 DQQVNFANLRQSA
+734 DQKVNFSSLRQTA
-747 MQADKKLLKSVGLF
+747 MQTERKLLKSVGLF

-768 LDAGKKSYAL
+768 LEAGKKSYAL

-792 EIDSCMSKIQANLE
+792 EIDACMQKIQINLE
-806 KECGATLRN
+806 KECGAVLRN